1 MGSLAHPTNFYLPS
15 SGEFMADLPKKARCD
30 SIRRNAVRKER
41 EFFKDFL
48 TLRKDFDRRNL
59 EQVIHIAS
67 WCSMNMKTPRMMHF
81 ALEIEDELL
90 FNSRRFTQN
99 LKEKFASQIKAY
111 NKVRALDGKSQKP
124 IPPMH
129 IVFSIE
135 SKYLKPSN
143 PVPYLHIHVLVFID
157 ILHNLYSPKELSI
170 CITKALSKIHG
181 LEELDF
187 RESETIF
194 YKDNRKRPFGFLK
207 LRNDKTSIKVGEFLD
222 LRWHDLKAEFD
233 DAICRASYLCKLDQ
247 KDLLPD
253 EFKRG
258 NSFGHTRPPK
268 NSNQD
273 YERLKN
279 IPIGTQLGFFQ

>member
-1 MGSLAHPTNFYLPS
+1 
-15 SGEFMADLPKKARCD
+15 MADLPKKARCD
-30 SIRRNAVRKER
+30 SIRRNVVRKER

-67 WCSMNMKTPRMMHF
+67 WCSNNMKTPRMMHF

-90 FNSRRFTQN
+90 FNSRRFTQS

-157 ILHNLYSPKELSI
+157 TLHNLYGPNELNI

-181 LEELDF
+181 LEQLHFNEN
-187 RESETIF
+187 EAIF
-194 YKDNRKRPFGFLK
+194 YKDNRKRPIGFLK
-207 LRNDKTSIKVGEFLD
+207 LRNDKTSIKVGKFLD
-222 LRWHDLKAEFD
+222 LKWHDLKTELD

-258 NSFGHTRPPK
+258 NSFGHTRPPR
-268 NSNQD
+268 SSTQD

-279 IPIGTQLGFFQ
+279 IPIGTQLGFF

>member
-1 MGSLAHPTNFYLPS
+1 
-15 SGEFMADLPKKARCD
+15 MATLRKKARCG
-30 SIRRNAVRKER
+30 SIRKNVVKKER
-41 EFFKDFL
+41 EFFSGYL
-48 TLRKDFDRRNL
+48 TLNRDFDRRNL

-67 WCSMNMKTPRMMHF
+67 WCSNNMKTPKMLHYVV
-81 ALEIEDELL
+81 EIEDELL
-90 FNSRRFTQN
+90 FNSRRFTQS
-99 LKEKFASQIKAY
+99 LKEKFTSQIKAY
-111 NKVRALDGKSQKP
+111 NKERASDGKSQKP

-135 SKYLKPSN
+135 SKYLKPSI

-157 ILHNLYSPKELSI
+157 TLHNLYGFDEINI
-170 CITKALSKIHG
+170 CINKSLSKIHG
-181 LEELDF
+181 LESLWF
-187 RESETIF
+187 NGESKGFHKEDKKMYLGF
-194 YKDNRKRPFGFLK
+194 FKKRQK
-207 LRNDKTSIKVGEFLD
+207 KTSIKVGEVEEW
-222 LRWHDLKAEFD
+222 RWHDLKTELD

-268 NSNQD
+268 NSSQD

-279 IPIGTQLGFFQ
+279 IPIGTQLGFLELFAS

>member
-15 SGEFMADLPKKARCD
+15 SGEFMADLPKKGRCD
-30 SIRRNAVRKER
+30 SIRRNVVRKER

-67 WCSMNMKTPRMMHF
+67 WCSNNMKTPRMMHF
-81 ALEIEDELL
+81 ALEIEDDLL
-90 FNSRRFTQN
+90 FNSRRFTQS

-111 NKVRALDGKSQKP
+111 NKVRALDGKSRKP

-157 ILHNLYSPKELSI
+157 TLHNLYSPKELSI

-207 LRNDKTSIKVGEFLD
+207 LRNDKTSIKVGEFID
-222 LRWHDLKAEFD
+222 LNWHDLKAEFD

-279 IPIGTQLGFFQ
+279 IPIGTQLGFF

>member
-1 MGSLAHPTNFYLPS
+1 
-15 SGEFMADLPKKARCD
+15 MADLPKKGRCD
-30 SIRRNAVRKER
+30 LIRRNVVRKER

-67 WCSMNMKTPRMMHF
+67 WCNANMKTPKMMHYV
-81 ALEIEDELL
+81 LEIEDELL
-90 FNSRRFTQN
+90 FNSRRFTQS
-99 LKEKFASQIKAY
+99 LKEKFASQIKGY
-111 NKVRALDGKSQKP
+111 NKGRALEGKNKKP
-124 IPPMH
+124 VPPMH

-135 SKYLKPSN
+135 SKYLKPSI

-157 ILHNLYSPKELSI
+157 TLHNLYGPNELNI

-181 LEELDF
+181 LEQLHFNED
-187 RESETIF
+187 EAIF
-194 YKDNRKRPFGFLK
+194 YKDNRKRPIGFLK
-207 LRNDKTSIKVGEFLD
+207 QRNKKTSIKIGEFKD
-222 LRWHDLKAEFD
+222 LKWHDLKTELD

-258 NSFGHTRPPK
+258 NSFGHTRPPR
-268 NSNQD
+268 SSTQD

-279 IPIGTQLGFFQ
+279 IPIGTQLGLL

>member
-1 MGSLAHPTNFYLPS
+1 MGSLKYLANFYL
-15 SGEFMADLPKKARCD
+15 GWFGGFMADLPKKARCD
-30 SIRRNAVRKER
+30 SIRRNVVRKER

-67 WCSMNMKTPRMMHF
+67 WCSNNMKTPRMMHF

-90 FNSRRFTQN
+90 FNSRRFTQS
-99 LKEKFASQIKAY
+99 LKEKFASQVKGY
-111 NKVRALDGKSQKP
+111 NKDRTLEGKSQRP

-157 ILHNLYSPKELSI
+157 TLHNLYGPKELNI

-181 LEELDF
+181 LEQLHFNEN
-187 RESETIF
+187 EAIF

-207 LRNDKTSIKVGEFLD
+207 LRNDKTSIKVGKFLD
-222 LRWHDLKAEFD
+222 LKWHDLKTELD

-279 IPIGTQLGFFQ
+279 IPIGTQLGFF

>member
-1 MGSLAHPTNFYLPS
+1 
-15 SGEFMADLPKKARCD
+15 MADLSKKTRCD
-30 SIRRNAVRKER
+30 SIRRNVVRKER
-41 EFFKDFL
+41 EFFKGFL
-48 TLRKDFDRRNL
+48 ILKKDFDRRNL

-67 WCSMNMKTPRMMHF
+67 WCSNNMKTPRMMHF
-81 ALEIEDELL
+81 ALEIEDEVL
-90 FNSRRFTQN
+90 FNSRRFTQS

-111 NKVRALDGKSQKP
+111 NKIRALDEKSQKP

-157 ILHNLYSPKELSI
+157 TLHNLYSSKELNI

-181 LEELDF
+181 LEQLHFNKD
-187 RESETIF
+187 ESIF
-194 YKDNRKRPFGFLK
+194 YKDNRKRPLGFLK
-207 LRNDKTSIKVGEFLD
+207 LRNNKTSIKVGEFID
-222 LRWHDLKAEFD
+222 LKWHDLKIELD
-233 DAICRASYLCKLDQ
+233 DAICRASYICKLDQ

-279 IPIGTQLGFFQ
+279 IPIGTQLGFF

>member
-1 MGSLAHPTNFYLPS
+1 
-15 SGEFMADLPKKARCD
+15 MADLPGKARCD
-30 SIRRNAVRKER
+30 SIRRNVVRKER

-67 WCSMNMKTPRMMHF
+67 WCSNNMKKPRMMHF

-90 FNSRRFTQN
+90 FNSRRFTQS
-99 LKEKFASQIKAY
+99 LKGY
-111 NKVRALDGKSQKP
+111 NKDRTLEGKSQRP

-157 ILHNLYSPKELSI
+157 TLHRLYGPNELNI

-181 LEELDF
+181 LEQLHFNEN
-187 RESETIF
+187 EAIF

-207 LRNDKTSIKVGEFLD
+207 LRNDKTSIKVGKFLD
-222 LRWHDLKAEFD
+222 LKWHDLKTELD

-279 IPIGTQLGFFQ
+279 IPIGTQLGFF

>member
-1 MGSLAHPTNFYLPS
+1 
-15 SGEFMADLPKKARCD
+15 MATLRKKARCD
-30 SIRRNAVRKER
+30 SIRRNVVRKER
-41 EFFKDFL
+41 EFFKDFRI
-48 TLRKDFDRRNL
+48 LRKDFDRRNL
-59 EQVIHIAS
+59 EQVIHITS
-67 WCSMNMKTPRMMHF
+67 WCSNNMKTPKMLHYVI
-81 ALEIEDELL
+81 EIEDELL
-90 FNSRRFTQN
+90 FNSRRFTQS
-99 LKEKFASQIKAY
+99 LKEKFTSQIKAY
-111 NKVRALDGKSQKP
+111 NKERASDGKSQKP

-135 SKYLKPSN
+135 SKYLKPSI

-157 ILHNLYSPKELSI
+157 TLHNLYGFDEINI
-170 CITKALSKIHG
+170 CINKSLSKIHG
-181 LEELDF
+181 LESLWFND
-187 RESETIF
+187 ES
-194 YKDNRKRPFGFLK
+194 KGFHKEDKKMYLGFFK
-207 LRNDKTSIKVGEFLD
+207 KRNDKTLIKVGKFED
-222 LRWHDLKAEFD
+222 KEWHNLKTELD

-268 NSNQD
+268 NSSQD

>member
-15 SGEFMADLPKKARCD
+15 SGEFMADLPKKGRCD
-30 SIRRNAVRKER
+30 LIRRNVIRKER

-67 WCSMNMKTPRMMHF
+67 WCSNNMKTPRMMHF
-81 ALEIEDELL
+81 ALEIEDDLL
-90 FNSRRFTQN
+90 FNSRRFTQS

-111 NKVRALDGKSQKP
+111 NKVRALDGKSRKP

-157 ILHNLYSPKELSI
+157 TLHNLYSPKELSI

-207 LRNDKTSIKVGEFLD
+207 LRNDKTSIKVGEFID
-222 LRWHDLKAEFD
+222 LNWHDLKAEFD

-279 IPIGTQLGFFQ
+279 IPIGTQLGFF

>member
-15 SGEFMADLPKKARCD
+15 SGEFMADLPKKGRCD
-30 SIRRNAVRKER
+30 LIRRNVVRKER

-67 WCSMNMKTPRMMHF
+67 WCRNNMKKPRMMHF
-81 ALEIEDELL
+81 ALEIDEKIAK
-90 FNSRRFTQN
+90 FNSRRFTQS
-99 LKEKFASQIKAY
+99 LKERFATQINAY

-135 SKYLKPSN
+135 SKYLKPYD
-143 PVPYLHIHVLVFID
+143 PFPYLHIHVLVFID

-279 IPIGTQLGFFQ
+279 IPIGTQLGFF

>member
-1 MGSLAHPTNFYLPS
+1 
-15 SGEFMADLPKKARCD
+15 MADLPKKARCD
-30 SIRRNAVRKER
+30 SIRRNVVRKER

-67 WCSMNMKTPRMMHF
+67 WCSNNMKTPKMLHYVV
-81 ALEIEDELL
+81 EIEDELL

-157 ILHNLYSPKELSI
+157 TLHRLYGSNELNI

-181 LEELDF
+181 LEQLHFNKD
-187 RESETIF
+187 ESIF
-194 YKDNRKRPFGFLK
+194 YKDNRKRPLGFLK
-207 LRNDKTSIKVGEFLD
+207 LRNNKTSIKVGKFLD
-222 LRWHDLKAEFD
+222 LKWHDLKTELD

-258 NSFGHTRPPK
+258 NSFGHTRPPI
-268 NSNQD
+268 NNNQD

>member
-15 SGEFMADLPKKARCD
+15 SGEFMADLPKKGRCD
-30 SIRRNAVRKER
+30 LIRRNVVRKER

-67 WCSMNMKTPRMMHF
+67 WCSNNMKTPRMMHF
-81 ALEIEDELL
+81 ALEIEDDLL
-90 FNSRRFTQN
+90 FNSRRFTQS

-111 NKVRALDGKSQKP
+111 NKVRALDGKSRKP

-157 ILHNLYSPKELSI
+157 TLHNLYSPKELSI

-207 LRNDKTSIKVGEFLD
+207 LRNDKTSIKVGEFID
-222 LRWHDLKAEFD
+222 LNWHDLKAEFD

-279 IPIGTQLGFFQ
+279 IPIGTQLGFF

>member
-1 MGSLAHPTNFYLPS
+1 
-15 SGEFMADLPKKARCD
+15 MADLPKKGRCD
-30 SIRRNAVRKER
+30 LIRRNVVRKER

-67 WCSMNMKTPRMMHF
+67 WCRNNMKKPRMMHF
-81 ALEIEDELL
+81 ALEIDEKIAK

-99 LKEKFASQIKAY
+99 LKEKFESQIKAY
-111 NKVRALDGKSQKP
+111 NKVRALDGKSRKP

-157 ILHNLYSPKELSI
+157 TLHNLYGSNELNI

-279 IPIGTQLGFFQ
+279 IPIGTQLGFL

>member
-1 MGSLAHPTNFYLPS
+1 
-15 SGEFMADLPKKARCD
+15 MADLPKKARCD
-30 SIRRNAVRKER
+30 LVRRNVVRKDR

-48 TLRKDFDRRNL
+48 ILRKDFDRRNL
-59 EQVIHIAS
+59 EQVIYIAS
-67 WCSMNMKTPRMMHF
+67 WCRNNMKKPRMMHF
-81 ALEIEDELL
+81 ALEIDEQIAK
-90 FNSRRFTQN
+90 FNSRRFTQS
-99 LKEKFASQIKAY
+99 LKEKFASQIKGY
-111 NKVRALDGKSQKP
+111 NKGRALEGKNKKP
-124 IPPMH
+124 VPPMH

-135 SKYLKPSN
+135 SKYLKPYD
-143 PVPYLHIHVLVFID
+143 PFPYLHIHVLVFID

-170 CITKALSKIHG
+170 CITKALSEIHG
-181 LEELDF
+181 LEKLDF

-194 YKDNRKRPFGFLK
+194 YKDNKKRPFGFLK
-207 LRNDKTSIKVGEFLD
+207 FRNKNTSIKVGEFID

-258 NSFGHTRPPK
+258 NSFGHTRPPR
-268 NSNQD
+268 SSTQD

>member
-1 MGSLAHPTNFYLPS
+1 MSLEKNV
-15 SGEFMADLPKKARCD
+15 
-30 SIRRNAVRKER
+30 N
-41 EFFKDFL
+41 FFKGFL

-67 WCSMNMKTPRMMHF
+67 WCSNNMKTPRMMHF

-90 FNSRRFTQN
+90 FNSRRFTQS
-99 LKEKFASQIKAY
+99 LKEKFASQVKAY
-111 NKVRALDGKSQKP
+111 DKGRASEGKSQRP

-135 SKYLKPSN
+135 SKYLKRSAPI
-143 PVPYLHIHVLVFID
+143 PYLHIHVLVFID
-157 ILHNLYSPKELSI
+157 TLHKLYGPNELNI
-170 CITKALSKIHG
+170 FITKALSKIHG
-181 LEELDF
+181 LEQLHFNEG
-187 RESETIF
+187 ESMF
-194 YKDNRKRPFGFLK
+194 YKDNRKRPIGFLK
-207 LRNDKTSIKVGEFLD
+207 LRNDKTSIKVGKFID
-222 LRWHDLKAEFD
+222 LKWHDLKTELD

-258 NSFGHTRPPK
+258 NSFGHTRPQK
-268 NSNQD
+268 NSSQD